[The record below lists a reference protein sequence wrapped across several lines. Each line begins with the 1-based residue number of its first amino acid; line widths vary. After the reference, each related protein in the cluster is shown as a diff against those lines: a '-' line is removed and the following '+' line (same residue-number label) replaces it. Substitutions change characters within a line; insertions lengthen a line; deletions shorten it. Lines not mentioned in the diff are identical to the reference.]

1 MFPIVKWLFLSL
13 SYIQPFS
20 INKDCRNSPWLSRLN
35 IIFRG
40 FLYNCTDYSDK
51 LFTIRIL
58 YKFKEKRLRRAMI
71 DKIGRV
77 GRVIQSSGR
86 EQNGVE
92 SLVSKS
98 LCMVMFELDVYL
110 MWKSLCVSC
119 WEEILLLLQ

>member
-1 MFPIVKWLFLSL
+1 
-13 SYIQPFS
+13 
-20 INKDCRNSPWLSRLN
+20 
-35 IIFRG
+35 
-40 FLYNCTDYSDK
+40 
-51 LFTIRIL
+51 
-58 YKFKEKRLRRAMI
+58 MI